1 MIYLTNRA
9 HPSTCPYYYCYC
21 VHSLG
26 TNGSTSN
33 TAMLDID
40 IYSGFPQIGCTVHD
54 VYIEPGTPL
63 PGTFEVYRAG
73 QKVEYTICVINGRT
87 SVVATDP
94 TQVPRRS
101 MPSVRHPKATK
112 ACPLCNDMMLDA
124 APVTHFLS
132 GEVVNPDSRELS
144 CGSGHCYCVSCWTKA
159 QRKALSTGDGDG
171 YLQCLEKSCGS
182 ILDSRWAAYLLKS
195 LEGVDRSNEGGRV
208 NFLER
213 FQLRRL
219 HDAARCMNMHSCP
232 HSTCGLFICVPVN
245 KTAVV
250 SSSRIV
256 PPSIFC
262 ANGHEICLTCKK
274 QAHSPLSCSN
284 VEKWQQLL
292 VKEAQHVDL
301 GRAHNV
307 ANILHH
313 APTEKSCPG
322 CESVVTKGA
331 FGCNRMR

>member
-1 MIYLTNRA
+1 
-9 HPSTCPYYYCYC
+9 
-21 VHSLG
+21 
-26 TNGSTSN
+26 
-33 TAMLDID
+33 MLDVD

-63 PGTFEVYRAG
+63 PSTFEVYRAG
-73 QKVEYTICVINGRT
+73 QKVEYTISVTNGRT

-101 MPSVRHPKATK
+101 MPSVRHPKTTK
-112 ACPLCNDMMLDA
+112 ACPLCNDMMLET
-124 APVTHFLS
+124 APLTHFLS

-144 CGSGHCYCVSCWTKA
+144 CGSGHCYCVSCWGKA
-159 QRKALSTGDGDG
+159 QRKALSTGDGG
-171 YLQCLEKSCGS
+171 WYLQCLEKSCGS

-195 LEGVDRSNEGGRV
+195 LEGVDRSKEGGRV

-219 HDAARCMNMHSCP
+219 RDAARCMNMHLCP
-232 HSTCGLFICVPVN
+232 HATCGLFICVPVN
-245 KTAVV
+245 KTA
-250 SSSRIV
+250 SSRVI

-262 ANGHEICLTCKK
+262 ADGHEICLTCK
-274 QAHSPLSCSN
+274 QLAHPPLSCSD

-301 GRAHNV
+301 GRAH
-307 ANILHH
+307 
-313 APTEKSCPG
+313 TEKSCPG